1 MAGLFIILL
10 LIGFLIYFIT
20 LCLGIA
26 YAIVMKGDRDWYIP
40 LRIRRLYISLLVIL
54 PVMIAA
60 VLAFWF
66 NADVSADEVAG
77 GIKLALLLTA
87 TLFVNL
93 VNLPLI
99 LALVVLSCSRERE
112 RAEKLLEERRN
123 EIPADTSEAV

>member
-1 MAGLFIILL
+1 MDLFTVSLIIAFVVY
-10 LIGFLIYFIT
+10 IAT
-20 LCLGIA
+20 LCMGVA
-26 YAIVMKGDRDWYIP
+26 YAIVMKGDRDWYIQP
-40 LRIRRLYISLLVIL
+40 KIRRLYISLLVIL

-77 GIKLALLLTA
+77 GVKLALFLTA

-99 LALVVLSCSRERE
+99 LALVVLPCSRERE
-112 RAEKLLEERRN
+112 RAEKLMEERRN
-123 EIPADTSEAV
+123 EISSYTSGVV

>member
-1 MAGLFIILL
+1 MAGLFIVLL

-77 GIKLALLLTA
+77 GIKLALFLTA

-99 LALVVLSCSRERE
+99 LALVVLPCSRERE

-123 EIPADTSEAV
+123 EIPADTSGAV